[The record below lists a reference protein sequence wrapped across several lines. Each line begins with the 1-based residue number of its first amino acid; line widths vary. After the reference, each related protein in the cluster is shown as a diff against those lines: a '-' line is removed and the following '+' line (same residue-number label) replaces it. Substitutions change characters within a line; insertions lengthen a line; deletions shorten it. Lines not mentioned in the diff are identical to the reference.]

1 VNARSEKREASSGSP
16 GRHRLLASRFSVL
29 GCACLLGLTT
39 SLSAQANPDL
49 QQSRQRLDSIRQ
61 ERSRL
66 EREQQRLAGQV
77 TDAGA
82 ALRNLERQRDAQN
95 RLVNEIER
103 QIGGL
108 TSELDRSAAELTL
121 AQDNLADRKA
131 VLQRRLADI
140 YKRGPLYTFQVLL
153 TAESF
158 GDLLSRY
165 KWLYL
170 TSRQDRALL
179 DEVEQLNAKVKAK
192 RDELLGVRTQL
203 DRSRAEREAE
213 MQRYA
218 QLAEE
223 RQGQLK
229 ELQQTSNANKQ
240 RLTVLERD
248 EARLNDLL
256 ASLSRANASA
266 RGANATPSAGGLST
280 SDIGRLD
287 WPVEG
292 RILYQFGRDTLASG
306 AVIRWNGIGIA
317 APIGTPVKSVGAG
330 RVALVSRLSTY
341 GLTVIVEHGN
351 DYYSLYMQLETAAV
365 KLNQQVTRGQIIGT
379 VGGENSEQGPHLHF
393 EIRGKDQI
401 ALDPVVWLKQGGN

>member
-1 VNARSEKREASSGSP
+1 MRTPVP
-16 GRHRLLASRFSVL
+16 GSRFPVPGPRFTAL
-29 GCACLLGLTT
+29 FLTLLLLPACLA
-39 SLSAQANPDL
+39 AQGNTDL
-49 QQSRQRLDSIRQ
+49 QRSRQRLDSIRQ

-121 AQDNLADRKA
+121 AQDNLAERKA
-131 VLQRRLADI
+131 VLQRRLTDI

-153 TAESF
+153 SAESF

-165 KWLYL
+165 KYLYL

-179 DEVEQLNAKVKAK
+179 SEVEKLNARVRGK
-192 RDELLGVRTQL
+192 RDELLGVRRQL
-203 DRSRAEREAE
+203 DRTRSEREAE

-229 ELQQTSNANKQ
+229 QLERSSDANRR
-240 RLTVLERD
+240 RLSALERD
-248 EARLNDLL
+248 EAKLNDLL
-256 ASLSRANASA
+256 ATLARTSTGR
-266 RGANATPSAGGLST
+266 RGAAAPTTGGLST

-317 APIGTPVKSVGAG
+317 APIGTPVRAVGAG
-330 RVALVSRLSTY
+330 KVALISRLSTY
-341 GLTVIVEHGN
+341 GLTVIIEHGN
-351 DYYSLYMQLETAAV
+351 DYYSLYMQLESATV
-365 KLNQQVTRGQIIGT
+365 KLNETVSRGQVIGT

-401 ALDPVVWLKQGGN
+401 ALDPIVWLKRGGNQ